1 MTKCERV
8 SEQAIINTRYSLCAA
23 FPTLFG
29 STCVHTDLVGVLCDS
44 VARAKHIVLPARQPA
59 SVHTHTD
66 FNLQTHSTVATDFRL
81 ACIPQHNIY
90 SYIFGTSVSV
100 KFPFQKQSFN
110 GLHRSFGQVL
120 QYDFRII
127 ISKRAT
133 KSANKQHS
141 NALQLINV
149 TNHKVIQHFN
159 DILFL
164 VVLRFWF
171 WLWLDT
177 LFEFWFRTSVEGVWF
192 CSGSISLVLV
202 LYVHFHFSIFKFSHL

>member
-1 MTKCERV
+1 MRRV
-8 SEQAIINTRYSLCAA
+8 SYAFRFNMCTHRFGRCAVRFCCARETYSTASPPASKRAHTHRLQFTNTR
-23 FPTLFG
+23 T
-29 STCVHTDLVGVLCDS
+29 
-44 VARAKHIVLPARQPA
+44 
-59 SVHTHTD
+59 
-66 FNLQTHSTVATDFRL
+66 THSTVATDFRL

-120 QYDFRII
+120 QYDFRIN